1 MPRLVQCVLTA
12 FDFSLIVISFIA
24 MSSTPTEHSLPS
36 SLASAQDSLVA
47 QPATMSADSS
57 LAILPQHIAII
68 MDGNNRYGKTL
79 GMAKGQG
86 HVAGK
91 SALDPIVEY
100 CRSVGVKVV
109 TVFAFSSENWQ
120 RPPAEVT
127 LLMRLLEATIH
138 EQLPRMKQYNIRLR
152 FIGDRSQL
160 DADLQALMAD
170 AEAKTADHTAMT
182 LVIAISY
189 GGQWDIAQAAKALA
203 QQVVDGQLT
212 VDDVNE
218 DTLANHLE
226 LADVPAVDMLIR
238 TGGEYR
244 ISNFLLWQSAYAELF
259 FTNTLWPE
267 FSPDELATMLSA
279 FSQRQRRFGKTS
291 EQIAAASADNISSE
305 TASTSF
311 R

>member
-1 MPRLVQCVLTA
+1 MLKELDVEVK
-12 FDFSLIVISFIA
+12 
-24 MSSTPTEHSLPS
+24 
-36 SLASAQDSLVA
+36 
-47 QPATMSADSS
+47 
-57 LAILPQHIAII
+57 PQHIAII

-100 CRSVGVKVV
+100 CRSVGVQVV

-120 RPPAEVT
+120 RPPAEVA

-138 EQLPRMKQYNIRLR
+138 EQLPRMKKYDIRLR

-160 DADLQALMAD
+160 DANLQALMAD
-170 AEAKTADHTAMT
+170 AEAKTANHTAMT

-203 QQVVDGQLT
+203 QQVAEGEIA
-212 VDDVNE
+212 VDDINE
-218 DTLANHLE
+218 TTLASHLE

-244 ISNFLLWQSAYAELF
+244 FSNFLLWQSAYAELF
-259 FTNTLWPE
+259 FTDTLWPE
-267 FSPDELATMLSA
+267 FKPEELAEMLTA
-279 FSQRQRRFGKTS
+279 FSRRQRRFGKTS
-291 EQIAAASADNISSE
+291 EQIEADPAISKSSE
-305 TASTSF
+305 TASTPLN
-311 R
+311 

>member
-1 MPRLVQCVLTA
+1 MTA
-12 FDFSLIVISFIA
+12 
-24 MSSTPTEHSLPS
+24 E
-36 SLASAQDSLVA
+36 
-47 QPATMSADSS
+47 PA

-120 RPPAEVT
+120 RPPAEVA

-138 EQLPRMKQYNIRLR
+138 EQLPRMNEYNIRLR
-152 FIGDRSQL
+152 FIGDRGQL

-203 QQVVDGQLT
+203 QQVADGQLS

-218 DTLANHLE
+218 TTLASHLE

-267 FSPDELATMLSA
+267 FSPDELAEMLSA

-291 EQIAAASADNISSE
+291 EQIADYAADNISSE
-305 TASTSF
+305 TASTPLK
-311 R
+311 